1 MCLDFWIINFKLFM
15 LFFSITMDNRELTV
29 CYFSQTLFQT
39 KYLYALSCIKNVAN
53 EALISPAKT
62 QIRHRE
68 IKKVS
73 IMKINTCSLQIL
85 EHCGCC
91 QSEGTL
97 LTLSKLTSR
106 TLKIRKKILLIW

>member
-1 MCLDFWIINFKLFM
+1 MY
-15 LFFSITMDNRELTV
+15 NRELTV

-39 KYLYALSCIKNVAN
+39 KYLYTLSRTKNVAN
-53 EALISPAKT
+53 EALISPAIT
-62 QIRHRE
+62 QLRHRE
-68 IKKVS
+68 IKKVR

-97 LTLSKLTSR
+97 VTLSKLTSH
-106 TLKIRKKILLIW
+106 TLKIRQNIADMVIMLRGIRLKHIN